1 MMNQGVGPSEIAEAL
16 AMPPGLEN
24 DCPRADITARSRI
37 IQRPYISAMSAG
49 TTEILRLSI
58 VCRASKRPK
67 NYLEYMGGSAA
78 VIAPARGD
86 FKAGRYRWVAQVMDQ
101 VVFAEPSNKEA
112 RSLAADAFEQL
123 GYLAE
128 SAAWRNAYLLGAQ
141 ELRSGVRGGARSVPG
156 VSPEILHAA
165 PIALVFDYL
174 ATRVDGPRAGTAN
187 IVINW
192 QFTDTR

>member
-1 MMNQGVGPSEIAEAL
+1 
-16 AMPPGLEN
+16 
-24 DCPRADITARSRI
+24 
-37 IQRPYISAMSAG
+37 
-49 TTEILRLSI
+49 
-58 VCRASKRPK
+58 
-67 NYLEYMGGSAA
+67 
-78 VIAPARGD
+78 
-86 FKAGRYRWVAQVMDQ
+86 MDQ
-101 VVFAEPSNKEA
+101 IVFAEPSNKEA

-156 VSPEILHAA
+156 VSPEILHAT

-174 ATRVDGPRAGTAN
+174 GTRVDGPRAGTAN

-192 QFTDTR
+192 QFTDTRESLASTLEHGALTSITGKTVPNAVTTVTTTRTVFESLVLGQRTLADAMEHREITTVGDAKAVSDLFALLVDFEAGFPVVEPGR